1 MRNAPVIRTGAFF
14 IFIQYHKN
22 AKISRLVGF
31 LPIRYNGPPKK
42 GESKMEQK
50 NLLEQ
55 ISQQN
60 LMVQILHTNSYSEKF
75 GLTLSDKE
83 AELLAAE
90 RGEALR
96 RERRVEFGPGILPRI
111 IYAFCDSAYINRE
124 DYCNTLVRLQ
134 EIFYLYKNEMMDEI
148 TDEELLAFMKEQ
160 FEEVCFGDL
169 DYLEST
175 CLELF
180 AQAIRRGYRGYVT
193 TAGQG
198 ELEKVDIVKRWDREL
213 YLEALRELCWR

>member
-148 TDEELLAFMKEQ
+148 TDEEL
-160 FEEVCFGDL
+160 
-169 DYLEST
+169 
-175 CLELF
+175 F

-213 YLEALRELCWR
+213 YLEALRELC